1 MQGPEHHPP
10 YAASGSLL
18 LRGLLPVL
26 RKVVKSQVGR
36 DWEAVSSHMI
46 TVEVIGGK
54 DPESQ

>member
-1 MQGPEHHPP
+1 M
-10 YAASGSLL
+10 
-18 LRGLLPVL
+18 L